1 MEALGINPVLLIAQ
15 LISFGVLFFV
25 LNKFLYSKVRKALE
39 DRREAVRRAID
50 NEAVTQKKVLELEE
64 ERIKLEKKNHAE
76 VKALLASAQKNAEEI
91 KKEILAETDI
101 RGKKMIEDA
110 RVKIEEEKL
119 RAQDELR
126 EQATLLAKEMAVKV
140 LMKETKS
147 GKAGIDNSIEELR
160 KAAKN
165 K

>member
-39 DRREAVRRAID
+39 DRREAVRKAIN
-50 NEAVTQKKVLELEE
+50 NEQVTEKKIRELEE

-76 VKALLASAQKNAEEI
+76 VKALLATASKNAEDL
-91 KKEILAETDI
+91 KKEVLAQAEE
-101 RGKKMIEDA
+101 RGKKLVEEA
-110 RVKIEEEKL
+110 RKKIEEERV

-126 EQATLLAKEMAVKV
+126 EQAAVLASEMAVKV
-140 LMKETKS
+140 LAKQINT
-147 GKAGIDNSIEELR
+147 GKNGLDNSIAELR
-160 KAAKN
+160 TAVSQK
-165 K
+165 